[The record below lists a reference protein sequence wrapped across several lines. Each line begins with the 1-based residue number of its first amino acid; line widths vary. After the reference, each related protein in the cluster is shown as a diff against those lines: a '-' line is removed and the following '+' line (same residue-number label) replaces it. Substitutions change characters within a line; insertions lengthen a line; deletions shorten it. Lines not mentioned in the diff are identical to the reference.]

1 MNHILDGN
9 ENDMTTGEKAKVIL
23 DILFGHDDLIFFY
36 VLLIGKNLIKLLLG
50 GTCLASGKP
59 FCKNE

>member
-23 DILFGHDDLIFFY
+23 DILFGHDDLIFFTFY
-36 VLLIGKNLIKLLLG
+36 L
-50 GTCLASGKP
+50 
-59 FCKNE
+59 